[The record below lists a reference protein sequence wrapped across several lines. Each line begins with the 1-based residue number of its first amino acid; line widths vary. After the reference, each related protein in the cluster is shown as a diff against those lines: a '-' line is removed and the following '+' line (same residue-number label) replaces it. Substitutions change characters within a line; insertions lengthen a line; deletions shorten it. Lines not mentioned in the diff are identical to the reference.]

1 MIKTEVTQ
9 ECIPVEL
16 DDSEMKYQI
25 TTTVVAPGELPDV
38 YLFVHDVIELTD
50 PKQDVFVRVA
60 NPYDLENIVNTRAA
74 SILNGTKR
82 YRANAFIVR
91 YTDVELAVQAKQ
103 AVLQRIDT
111 AVNTWYTFRSEF
123 EVPAP
128 PPPLPILYRPETDEE
143 YLQTLVNAYKAA
155 VEARISAEAD
165 AVLAQA
171 AVTAAEAEAAAA
183 AALVQ
188 VYEKEVTFCQT
199 ARSTYWLS
207 TLGIKNGV
215 ANLSTKSQQFFNDT
229 KAVYNSYGS
238 CGTYPACSAAP
249 GTWQYDLH
257 AKLLVME
264 AALTGTGG
272 WSTSEP
278 YMALMDSTLAA
289 FCSAA
294 STGSTTAV
302 NNTNT
307 KDLAVANAQT
317 AKEKADASVATAQ
330 ANEDAALAAIMT
342 VCPTFDI
349 SSI

>member
-16 DDSEMKYQI
+16 DDGMKYQI
-25 TTTVVAPGELPDV
+25 TTTVVVPGELPDV
-38 YLFVHDVIELTD
+38 YLFVHDVIDLVD

-60 NPYDLENIVNTRAA
+60 NPYDLENIVTTRAA
-74 SILNGTKR
+74 AITNGTKR
-82 YRANAFIVR
+82 YRANAFVVR

-103 AVLQRIDT
+103 AVLQRVDT
-111 AVNTWYTFRSEF
+111 AVNTWYVFRSEF

-155 VEARISAEAD
+155 IEARVAAEAD
-165 AVLAQA
+165 AVTAQA
-171 AVTAAEAEAAAA
+171 AVTTAEAEAAAA
-183 AALVQ
+183 AAMVLI
-188 VYEKEVTFCQT
+188 YEKETTFCQT
-199 ARSTYWLS
+199 ARTTYWLS
-207 TLGIKNGV
+207 PLGLLSGV
-215 ANLSTKSQQFFNDT
+215 SNLSSKSQQFFNDSKT
-229 KAVYNSYGS
+229 IYNTYGA
-238 CGTYPACSAAP
+238 CGTYPACSALP

-278 YMALMDSTLAA
+278 YMGLMDTVLAS

-294 STGSTTAV
+294 TVGYTTAV
-302 NNTNT
+302 NTKSS

-342 VCPTFDI
+342 ACPTFDI